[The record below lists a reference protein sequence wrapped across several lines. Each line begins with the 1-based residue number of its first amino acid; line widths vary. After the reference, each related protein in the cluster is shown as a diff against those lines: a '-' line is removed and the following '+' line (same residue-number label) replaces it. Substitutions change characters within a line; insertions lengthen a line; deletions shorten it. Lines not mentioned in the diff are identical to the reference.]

1 MSLLVE
7 EDIIGGVCNF
17 LSSLKFTWISV
28 IKRLYKW
35 KPWLFVLQ
43 CRVVKVLDVAL
54 SNNKWNLWYSVITS
68 KYLYPLIALI
78 IDNLKLN
85 KEKVWRKLGYE
96 NKNRFPSIFLC
107 YEKFKDIIEY
117 SNTNIFTEN
126 TFFKLYV
133 NSSQPKHKTI
143 PPTKT
148 KSLEK
153 QWNGFLHIY
162 YF

>member
-1 MSLLVE
+1 LSLLVE

-68 KYLYPLIALI
+68 KYLYSLIALI
-78 IDNLKLN
+78 VDNLKLN
-85 KEKVWRKLGYE
+85 KKKVWRKLGYE
-96 NKNRFPSIFLC
+96 QKIFRKRLLNIEIPIYLPKIRFSNYTLIHLSPS
-107 YEKFKDIIEY
+107 
-117 SNTNIFTEN
+117 T
-126 TFFKLYV
+126 KLYL
-133 NSSQPKHKTI
+133 QQ
-143 PPTKT
+143 
-148 KSLEK
+148 K
-153 QWNGFLHIY
+153 QSH
-162 YF
+162 

>member
-43 CRVVKVLDVAL
+43 CRVVKALDVAL
-54 SNNKWNLWYSVITS
+54 SNNKWNLWYSVTTR
-68 KYLYPLIALI
+68 KYLYFLIALM

-85 KEKVWRKLGYE
+85 KKNVWRKLRYE
-96 NKNRFPSIFLC
+96 RNKNRNSIYISMLGKKISRRIKFWKRLLNIEIPIYLPKIRFSNYTLIHLSPS
-107 YEKFKDIIEY
+107 
-117 SNTNIFTEN
+117 T
-126 TFFKLYV
+126 KLYL
-133 NSSQPKHKTI
+133 QQ
-143 PPTKT
+143 
-148 KSLEK
+148 K
-153 QWNGFLHIY
+153 QSH
-162 YF
+162 